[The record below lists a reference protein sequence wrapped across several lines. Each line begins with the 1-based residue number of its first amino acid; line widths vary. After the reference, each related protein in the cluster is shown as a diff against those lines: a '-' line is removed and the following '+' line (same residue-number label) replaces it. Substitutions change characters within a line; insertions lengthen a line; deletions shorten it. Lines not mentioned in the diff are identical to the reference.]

1 METECNACSFDFQPL
16 GRREVTVRFDGG
28 RISSDGGGVLLRE
41 LEDRF
46 GFRQKF
52 ADCFT
57 DHRDP
62 DLIEHTVVELV
73 KQRVFGLCLGSEDL
87 NDHDTLRHDPL
98 LAMLL
103 VGKRDPLGANRDL
116 LRDRGKALAGKRV
129 QSGHK
134 WHKGYRAIVLFAFGL
149 CGDAWGL

>member
-1 METECNACSFDFQPL
+1 MYACSLDFQPL
-16 GRREVTVRFDGG
+16 GSREVTVRFDGG
-28 RISSDGGGVLLRE
+28 RISSDGGGVLLRK

-46 GFRQKF
+46 GFLQKF

-73 KQRVFGLCLGSEDL
+73 KQRVFGLCLGYEDL

-98 LAMLL
+98 LAML
-103 VGKRDPLGANRDL
+103 VGKPDPLG
-116 LRDRGKALAGKRV
+116 
-129 QSGHK
+129 
-134 WHKGYRAIVLFAFGL
+134 
-149 CGDAWGL
+149 